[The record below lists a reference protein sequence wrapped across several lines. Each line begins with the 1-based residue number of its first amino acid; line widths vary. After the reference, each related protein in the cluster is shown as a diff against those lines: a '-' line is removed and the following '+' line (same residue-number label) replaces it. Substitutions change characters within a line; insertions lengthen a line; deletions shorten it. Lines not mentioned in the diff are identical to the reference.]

1 MTDST
6 DQLLAAVHSGEPEAI
21 AGAYMA
27 AKAQV
32 ARAREFMAC
41 IEEAI
46 MAHIEANGGA
56 AIVVHTMALMAKFPS
71 ETKCRKGAAGRTLSA
86 LFDATGGDVQGVADC
101 LYADPFKVSACRALL
116 PGDTFADCFE
126 VVTRPKLVEGV
137 AKKQLVCV
145 DTQYLPER
153 K

>member
-71 ETKCRKGAAGRTLSA
+71 ETKNREGAAGRTLAA
-86 LFDATGGDVQGVADC
+86 LLGQTDVDGVAGC
-101 LYADPFKVSACRALL
+101 LCSDPFKIKACRAIL

-126 VVTRPKLVEGV
+126 TIVRPKLVEGV
-137 AKKQLVCV
+137 AKKQLVETDLRFV
-145 DTQYLPER
+145 TKQHP
-153 K
+153 